1 MAGIDLHTHSVYSD
15 GTFTPTE
22 LIRAASDRNLDVIAL
37 TDHDTMNGLD
47 EASDAAAEVDVELV
61 PGIELSTVYEGHGVH
76 VLCYYPDP
84 DDAALREELDR
95 LRDERSRRGER
106 MVEKLQQL
114 GYPVTFE
121 RVRQIAQGGNVVR
134 PHVAQA
140 LVEAGVVPTIK
151 DAFTEE
157 FIGAGGKAYVEK
169 DALHPVAAIELIH
182 RAGGV
187 AVLAHPGTS
196 REVSP
201 VSDALIEA
209 FAAAGLDGIEA
220 AHPDHPPELEAHY
233 IALAERLGLIWTGSS
248 DCHGAIY
255 EPIRLGMRTTP
266 REQLDGLKARKLR
279 PPAEWRRVRD

>member
-1 MAGIDLHTHSVYSD
+1 VPGIDLHTHSVYSD

-22 LIRAASDRNLDVIAL
+22 LLRVAHERGLDAIAL

-47 EASDAAAEVDVELV
+47 EASDAAADLDVELV
-61 PGIELSTVYEGHGVH
+61 PGIELSTLYEGQGVH
-76 VLCYYPDP
+76 ILCYYPDP
-84 DDAALREELDR
+84 DDAELLRELDR
-95 LRDERSRRGER
+95 LRDERSRRGEH
-106 MVEKLQQL
+106 MVEKLQAL

-140 LVEAGVVPTIK
+140 LVEAGIVPTIK

-169 DALHPVAAIELIH
+169 DALHPLAAIELIH

-187 AVLAHPGTS
+187 SVLAHPGTS

-201 VSDALIEA
+201 VSDELIGE

-220 AHPDHPPELEAHY
+220 AHPDHPPELEANY
-233 IALAERLGLIWTGSS
+233 VALAERLGLFWTGSS

-255 EPIRLGMRTTP
+255 EPLRLGMRTTP
-266 REQLDGLKARKLR
+266 REQLDALRARKLR
-279 PPAEWRRVRD
+279 Q

>member
-1 MAGIDLHTHSVYSD
+1 MPGIDLHTHSVYSD

-22 LIRAASDRNLDVIAL
+22 LLRVARERGLDAIAL

-47 EASDAAAEVDVELV
+47 EASDAAAELDVELV
-61 PGIELSTVYEGHGVH
+61 PGIELSTVYEGQGVH
-76 VLCYYPDP
+76 ILCYYPDP
-84 DDAALREELDR
+84 DDAELRRELDR
-95 LRDERSRRGER
+95 LRDERSRRGEH
-106 MVEKLQQL
+106 MVEKLQAL

-140 LVEAGVVPTIK
+140 LVEAGIVRTIK

-169 DALHPVAAIELIH
+169 DALHPLAAIELIH

-187 AVLAHPGTS
+187 SVLAHPGTS

-201 VSDALIEA
+201 VSDELIGE

-220 AHPDHPPELEAHY
+220 AHPDHPPELEANY
-233 IALAERLGLIWTGSS
+233 VALAERLGLFWTGSS

-255 EPIRLGMRTTP
+255 EPLRLGMRTTP
-266 REQLDGLKARKLR
+266 REQLDALKARKLR
-279 PPAEWRRVRD
+279 R

>member
-1 MAGIDLHTHSVYSD
+1 MPGIDLHTHSVYSD

-22 LIRAASDRNLDVIAL
+22 LIRAARDRGLDVIAL

-47 EASDAAAEVDVELV
+47 EAADAAAEMDVELV
-61 PGIELSTVYEGHGVH
+61 PGIELSTVYEGKGVH
-76 VLCYYPDP
+76 ILCYYPDP
-84 DDAALREELDR
+84 DNAALRGELDR

-106 MVEKLQQL
+106 MVEKLQEL
-114 GYPVTFE
+114 GYPVAFE

-157 FIGAGGKAYVEK
+157 FIGAGGRAYVEK
-169 DALHPVAAIELIH
+169 DALHPLAAIELIH

-187 AVLAHPGTS
+187 SVLAHPGTS

-201 VSDALIEA
+201 VSDSLIAELS
-209 FAAAGLDGIEA
+209 AAGLDGIEA
-220 AHPDHPPELEAHY
+220 AHPDHPPELEAQY
-233 IALAERLGLIWTGSS
+233 IALAERLGLCWTGSS

-266 REQLDGLKARKLR
+266 REQLDALKARKLR
-279 PPAEWRRVRD
+279 E